1 MTFFWSVGSL
11 FKRASICPLETLEPT
26 NCSGISFLKNPPTP
40 NRLDFSILIAQI
52 YKLLGFNTSARWDLK
67 SDEAL
72 DSLTLA
78 EGAWVNLLEKYLWYI
93 SILKRAGGVERRS
106 VYPAPTTSLTIS
118 ITFSRLSLSFIKE
131 ERLLPETRGHQWPRE
146 VTSASCGLEASFVL
160 HLSRVFKALHLTM
173 QSFTYMISFSCSKT
187 VPLF

>member
-11 FKRASICPLETLEPT
+11 FLKGQAFSPPGDSET
-26 NCSGISFLKNPPTP
+26 NCSDISFLKSPPTP
-40 NRLDFSILIAQI
+40 NGLDFSILIAQI

-78 EGAWVNLLEKYLWYI
+78 EGAWVNLLAKYLLYI
-93 SILKRAGGVERRS
+93 LILKRAREVECRS
-106 VYPAPTTSLTIS
+106 LYPAPATSLTIS

-131 ERLLPETRGHQWPRE
+131 EWLLPETQRNQQQKE
-146 VTSASCGLEASFVL
+146 DCGLQASLIL
-160 HLSRVFKALHLTM
+160 HFSLRHLRLSTLHC
-173 QSFTYMISFSCSKT
+173 TYSPT
-187 VPLF
+187 